1 MDQLEAIEKLSQ
13 IKFDEEERKNDFT
26 ISFCGVF
33 SSGKSSILNY
43 FLDCADFKLPVGDFP
58 ITKVITRIKYGKT
71 LKFYC
76 SIGTAKDL
84 QIITKD
90 NFEKMVVGKAPLPSG
105 CTEILIE
112 TPSKILENGV
122 VFIDTPGF
130 LDEMGGDLE
139 KMSREAVLKSDMT
152 IFCTSAASLGHQFER
167 EFIVDLDECIG
178 NYCMV
183 VNRMDCCNT
192 EEDEENI
199 EKKATF
205 LMKGRGG
212 RFLNNLFGRTYFFT
226 IADGPLKTLRGFDAY
241 LSYALTDMALRA
253 DLKKTSSR
261 KIKEYRVAKIKD
273 EIDLEIMGLEEEM
286 HGVSSRH
293 FAKLNTIK
301 QENNLRK
308 VENTGKQRS
317 FREKYYAHIDT
328 ATSQIGTKVSSLGV
342 DDFSKKVH
350 SELINTYTKV
360 FCEAER
366 ELSNIPHSNSK
377 TFNGIL
383 SAFSVPQP
391 IREKK
396 RKLGLLERIGGAISD
411 VLNYGM
417 IVDDGWVYGYND
429 YSLAALQ
436 KIKYGLKP
444 KLEKEI
450 DLMAEGASFVEL
462 LPEYTGFEDR
472 MDELK
477 KQIESWR
484 KILRMCVLEEDTKS
498 II

>member
-13 IKFDEEERKNDFT
+13 IKFDEEQRKYDFT

-84 QIITKD
+84 QVITKD
-90 NFEKMVVGKAPLPSG
+90 KFEKMVVGKAPLPSG
-105 CTEILIE
+105 CTEVLIE
-112 TPSKILENGV
+112 APSKFLENGV

-139 KMSREAVLKSDMT
+139 RMSREAVLRSDMA
-152 IFCTSAASLGHQFER
+152 IFCASAASLGHQFER
-167 EFIVDLDECIG
+167 EFIVDLDDCIG

-192 EEDEENI
+192 EEDEEDI

-205 LMKGRGG
+205 LMKGKGG
-212 RFLNNLFGRTYFFT
+212 SFLNNLFGRTYFFT
-226 IADGPLKTLRGFDAY
+226 IADGPYKTLQGFDSY
-241 LSYALTDMALRA
+241 LSYALTDMELRA
-253 DLKKTSSR
+253 NLKKTSSR
-261 KIKEYRVAKIKD
+261 KIREYRVAKIKE
-273 EIDLEIMGLEEEM
+273 EIALEIVGLKEELDE
-286 HGVSSRH
+286 VTSKH
-293 FAKLNTIK
+293 FAKLNTKK

-308 VENTGKQRS
+308 AENIGKQKV
-317 FREKYYAHIDT
+317 FREKYYAKVDA
-328 ATSQIGTKVSSLGV
+328 ATSQIGTKVSSLV
-342 DDFSKKVH
+342 ADDFSKKVH

-360 FCEAER
+360 FSEAER

-377 TFNGIL
+377 TFKGIL
-383 SAFSVPQP
+383 SNFSVPQP
-391 IREKK
+391 FREKK
-396 RKLGLLERIGGAISD
+396 YKLGLAERIIVAIGD
-411 VLNYGM
+411 VLNYGT

-429 YSLAALQ
+429 YSSAALR
-436 KIKYGLKP
+436 KIKYELKP

-450 DLMAEGASFVEL
+450 DLMADSASFVAL
-462 LPEYTGFEDR
+462 LPEYTGFEDK

-484 KILRMCVLEEDTKS
+484 KIHCMCVAEK
-498 II
+498 